1 MEIVQTL
8 DHHPNVIPL
17 RAYYYSKDEK
27 LMVYDYST
35 ADNFSKLLHGN
46 YSYFELFPDY
56 KRFIVGSVV

>member
-1 MEIVQTL
+1 MEIVQRL

-35 ADNFSKLLHGN
+35 AGSFSKLLHGN

-56 KRFIVGSVV
+56 